1 MDSESDPM
9 GEVSTMPFA
18 PPPTPASAP
27 PSVKRHPVD
36 EEEGGKRTKAL
47 RVPSTNNE
55 NKGLLPLLSAK
66 EQVNDDLISSELAD
80 FREKMLACVEHFCQ
94 YFGQTRRAEQD
105 ELRQMFLGV
114 RQDAQ
119 LLRDV
124 RTSTKAIPAMHVL
137 SPSHTTSLPRAA
149 IPPNHPEHVHFINHH
164 LKISS
169 CTLPL
174 LPLHR
179 IG

>member
-119 LLRDV
+119 LLRDALLKEKGEMIGKLSGLTRWIQHGPESRAGGGDQQHV
-124 RTSTKAIPAMHVL
+124 GAMATAL
-137 SPSHTTSLPRAA
+137 DSFENPQ
-149 IPPNHPEHVHFINHH
+149 
-164 LKISS
+164 
-169 CTLPL
+169 
-174 LPLHR
+174 
-179 IG
+179 